1 MLYDELVP
9 KGEYLAHYGVPK
21 DQWSPEA
28 KARHN
33 RRHPNKTID
42 PVTIAR
48 GFLNVRDTY
57 QEDNYNRGGN
67 RSTFGSK
74 VDEHRFQLAEARRR
88 NSGNEGKKPNGEQ
101 RVPEYRKPRTSSYK
115 TPGANAK
122 PGRGRSSGK
131 PTSSNSG
138 YDPMRARFTR
148 TPDPSSNEVEAER
161 RTNASIRPNRSA
173 GKKPSSGKT
182 SSRSY
187 KPTPNSQSADR
198 AIATAISSYNLKGNG
213 AKSTPRVTKGN
224 SSWDRAVKDK
234 LKEQDRPNT
243 TPAVSKTKKKFATS
257 QELRPWPEQSTT
269 SGKKPAQSTDNGWTK
284 PKPTNKPKS
293 KDINKK
299 KKKQTNTK

>member
-28 KARHN
+28 RARHN
-33 RRHPNKTID
+33 RNHPNKTVD
-42 PVTIAR
+42 PGSVWRTIR
-48 GFLNVRDTY
+48 TIRNLYDEY
-57 QEDNYNRGGN
+57 QENNYNRGGN

-74 VDEHRFQLAEARRR
+74 VDEQRFQLAEARRR
-88 NSGNEGKKPNGEQ
+88 NRSQHNTGDEGNKPNSGQ
-101 RVPEYRKPRTSSYK
+101 HAPNYRKPNKTETKSSL
-115 TPGANAK
+115 P
-122 PGRGRSSGK
+122 
-131 PTSSNSG
+131 
-138 YDPMRARFTR
+138 
-148 TPDPSSNEVEAER
+148 
-161 RTNASIRPNRSA
+161 
-173 GKKPSSGKT
+173 KKPHSMPETNGGIQSRIVERAFEIASDRYHNGKN

-198 AIATAISSYNLKGNG
+198 AIATAISSYNMKGNG

-243 TPAVSKTKKKFATS
+243 TPVVSKTKKRFATS